1 MYKNNE
7 LINNLIKEFEVKGE
21 IAVNNGLEELFI
33 EAMDDKG
40 GYSYASSINKEFK
53 DSREAQIEKL
63 KE

>member
-40 GYSYASSINKEFK
+40 SYSYASSINKEFK

-63 KE
+63 IE